1 MSKKNIE
8 IGDVFVKRLIIS
20 NKSINAELNPLDQLM
35 GVDIWEDMAKP
46 TLYAT
51 FMMMDSIGML
61 ETFPIIGEED
71 IEIEI
76 QTPGLDKTTL
86 FKFKCFEVTN
96 VQKID
101 SGKGVT
107 FVMKCVSQEHL
118 YNASSSVAEGKTD
131 IISNMVPYL
140 LQDYLRTQKKFI
152 SDETKGINTIVF
164 PRILPLQAIDM
175 LRQRAVSKE
184 YPSSSYVFFEN
195 QAGFNF
201 KTVEGLYKEGLK
213 NIGSRVFN
221 AEQNTMAN
229 KEAQANSYRTLLDYQ
244 IINRSDSVKKAQ
256 EGVYKAVTKVFDMS
270 KKTFESI
277 EFQLKDSFKDFETSA
292 NKKMPNTTD
301 FIDEFASGV
310 SKQFLTI
317 KDTTRPDMYMD
328 QAIAIKNSFAGLLN
342 DDVTRILIHGDT
354 GLKVGDVITL
364 KLPQADGM
372 TKRKKQDSLT
382 SSDYLVIR
390 LRHMLT
396 PSTKVKHQ
404 IALDCVKMGI

>member
-8 IGDVFVKRLIIS
+8 VGDVFVKRLIIS
-20 NKSINAELNPLDQLM
+20 NKSINAEINPLDQLM
-35 GVDIWEDMAKP
+35 GIDIWEDMAKP

-51 FMMMDSIGML
+51 IMIMDSIGML
-61 ETFPIIGEED
+61 ETFPIIGEEVV
-71 IEIEI
+71 EIEI
-76 QTPGLDKTTL
+76 QTPGLDKSTL
-86 FKFKCFEVTN
+86 FKLRCFEVTN

-101 SGKGVT
+101 NGKGVT
-107 FVMKCVSQEHL
+107 FVMRCVSEEHL
-118 YNASSSVAEGKTD
+118 YNATSPVSEGKTD
-131 IISNMVPYL
+131 IISNMVPYF
-140 LQDYLRTQKKFI
+140 LQNYLHTEKKFI
-152 SDETKGINTIVF
+152 SDETKGIHTIVF
-164 PRILPLQAIDM
+164 PRLSPLESIDM

-256 EGVYKAVTKVFDMS
+256 EGVYKAVTKVFDTS
-270 KKTFESI
+270 KKTFELI
-277 EFQLKDSFKDFETSA
+277 EYQLKDSFKDFETSV

-301 FIDEFASGV
+301 FINEFASGV
-310 SKQFLTI
+310 PKQFLTM
-317 KDTTRPDMYMD
+317 KDTTRPEMYME
-328 QAIAIKNSFAGLLN
+328 QAMAIKNSFAGLLN

-382 SSDYLVIR
+382 SSEYLVIR

>member
-8 IGDVFVKRLIIS
+8 VGDVFVKRLIIS
-20 NKSINAELNPLDQLM
+20 NKSINAEINPLDQLM
-35 GVDIWEDMAKP
+35 GIDIWEDMAKP

-51 FMMMDSIGML
+51 IMIMDSIGML
-61 ETFPIIGEED
+61 ETFPIIGEEVV
-71 IEIEI
+71 EIEI
-76 QTPGLDKTTL
+76 QTPGLDKSTL
-86 FKFKCFEVTN
+86 FKLRCFEVTN

-101 SGKGVT
+101 NGKGVT
-107 FVMKCVSQEHL
+107 FVMRCVSEEHL
-118 YNASSSVAEGKTD
+118 YNATSPVSEGKTD
-131 IISNMVPYL
+131 IISNMVPYF
-140 LQDYLRTQKKFI
+140 LQNYLHTEKKFI
-152 SDETKGINTIVF
+152 SDETKGIHTIVF
-164 PRILPLQAIDM
+164 PRLSPLESIDM

-256 EGVYKAVTKVFDMS
+256 DGIYKAVTKVFDTS
-270 KKTFESI
+270 KKTFELI
-277 EFQLKDSFKDFETSA
+277 EYQLKDSFKDFETSA

-301 FIDEFASGV
+301 FINEFASGV
-310 SKQFLTI
+310 PKQFLTM
-317 KDTTRPDMYMD
+317 KDTTRPEMYME
-328 QAIAIKNSFAGLLN
+328 QAMAIKNSFAGLLN

-382 SSDYLVIR
+382 SSEYLVIR

>member
-1 MSKKNIE
+1 
-8 IGDVFVKRLIIS
+8 
-20 NKSINAELNPLDQLM
+20 
-35 GVDIWEDMAKP
+35 
-46 TLYAT
+46 
-51 FMMMDSIGML
+51 MMMDSIGML

-101 SGKGVT
+101 NGKGVT
-107 FVMKCVSQEHL
+107 FVMRCVSREHL
-118 YNASSSVAEGKTD
+118 YNATSPIAEGKTD
-131 IISNMVPYL
+131 TITNMVPYF
-140 LQDYLRTQKKFI
+140 LQNYLHTDKKFI
-152 SDETKGINTIVF
+152 SDETKGIHSIVF
-164 PRILPLQAIDM
+164 PRLSPLESIDM

-201 KTVEGLYKEGLK
+201 KTVEGLYKEGSK

-221 AEQNTMAN
+221 AQQNTMAN

-277 EFQLKDSFKDFETSA
+277 EFELKDSFKDFETSA

-301 FIDEFASGV
+301 FINEFASGV
-310 SKQFLTI
+310 PKQFLTI

-328 QAIAIKNSFAGLLN
+328 QAMAIKNSFARLLN

>member
-1 MSKKNIE
+1 
-8 IGDVFVKRLIIS
+8 
-20 NKSINAELNPLDQLM
+20 
-35 GVDIWEDMAKP
+35 
-46 TLYAT
+46 
-51 FMMMDSIGML
+51 
-61 ETFPIIGEED
+61 
-71 IEIEI
+71 
-76 QTPGLDKTTL
+76 
-86 FKFKCFEVTN
+86 
-96 VQKID
+96 
-101 SGKGVT
+101 
-107 FVMKCVSQEHL
+107 
-118 YNASSSVAEGKTD
+118 
-131 IISNMVPYL
+131 
-140 LQDYLRTQKKFI
+140 
-152 SDETKGINTIVF
+152 
-164 PRILPLQAIDM
+164 M

-256 EGVYKAVTKVFDMS
+256 DGIYKAVTKVFDTS
-270 KKTFESI
+270 KKTFELI
-277 EFQLKDSFKDFETSA
+277 EYQLKDSFKDFETSV

-301 FIDEFASGV
+301 FINEFASGV
-310 SKQFLTI
+310 PKQFLTM
-317 KDTTRPDMYMD
+317 KDTTRPEMYME
-328 QAIAIKNSFAGLLN
+328 QAMAVKNSFAGLLN

-382 SSDYLVIR
+382 SSEYLVIR